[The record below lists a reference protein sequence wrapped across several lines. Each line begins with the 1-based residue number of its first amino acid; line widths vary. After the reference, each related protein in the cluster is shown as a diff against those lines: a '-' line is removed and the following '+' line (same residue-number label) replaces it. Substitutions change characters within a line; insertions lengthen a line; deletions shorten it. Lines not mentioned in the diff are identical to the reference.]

1 MLFRNIVCSLVLAG
15 FVYGL
20 NRALNGAFRD
30 FGFAWGAAI
39 GIGFSVLVVIA
50 AFAWDR
56 HEARYSRG
64 LPPPPR

>member
-1 MLFRNIVCSLVLAG
+1 MLLRNIVCTLILAG
-15 FVYGL
+15 VVYGL

-39 GIGFSVLVVIA
+39 GVGFTVLVIIA

-56 HEARYSRG
+56 YEAR
-64 LPPPPR
+64 PR